1 MFEDTSSRFIPSSQ
15 PRNPVVDTELMDL
28 LDDRV
33 ETRKSAKT
41 DFPIMKCFVISYSF
55 PLRIDRNERGRVKM
69 PEDIRYDCQVL
80 IKSKVTRYFDIFPW
94 YLVDIFAKN
103 PKYYFYFVHPFQESS
118 KLITFRCFLN
128 QIWKIEFWLR
138 NRHRRRSDFLEIRNF
153 GPKVVPWL
161 SVRPSTE
168 GIKIGSTLKIEFST
182 HRKVMDEPYW
192 CSAKLVTNF
201 NFLFKKWLFVTT
213 PVAFYV
219 NFPKNHD
226 FDDLD
231 KGVMDILNLMCSNG
245 PERWLGIQECLE
257 LGMKSSR
264 SSLRSKCLSIICTGV
279 YT

>member
-1 MFEDTSSRFIPSSQ
+1 
-15 PRNPVVDTELMDL
+15 
-28 LDDRV
+28 
-33 ETRKSAKT
+33 
-41 DFPIMKCFVISYSF
+41 MKCFVISYSF
-55 PLRIDRNERGRVKM
+55 FLRTDRTVRGRVKM
-69 PEDIRYDCQVL
+69 PEDIKYDCQVL

-94 YLVDIFAKN
+94 YLVDIFTKN

-118 KLITFRCFLN
+118 ELIKFWWFLN
-128 QIWKIEFWLR
+128 QIWAIEFWLR
-138 NRHRRRSDFLEIRNF
+138 KRRRRRSDFLEIRNF

-161 SVRPSTE
+161 SVRPSTG

-201 NFLFKKWLFVTT
+201 NFSFKKWLFVTT

-219 NFPKNHD
+219 NFSKNHD

-245 PERWLGIQECLE
+245 PGWWIGAQGCLE
-257 LGMKSSR
+257 RGLESSR
-264 SSLRSKCLSIICTGV
+264 SILRSKLI
-279 YT
+279 